1 MLGSLP
7 EPPQYVEVHKQR
19 RDFINGLLNYHAPR
33 RSAAEVNFLHNV
45 KSPRWPRPLGCG
57 SFVKQ
62 PQTARRT
69 RWGTVRSNRRNCF
82 WGNQLAV
89 FAAGAL
95 TNTAERP
102 AGLDFP
108 RRDLLIWVCAIIF
121 MNQLFGVANVA
132 LSASRQQLLT
142 DLGAVG
148 VFQLMAWYAVFRLVA
163 SSDPAPVAQ
172 LRDFLIAVALCSLVF
187 VPSTRAIW
195 VAALGVAILCWRF
208 SGGDRKLR
216 AAGIVFAALSVQELW
231 GRIFFDL
238 FALPLLRAETAVV
251 GTMLRVV
258 RAGTEWRDNVI
269 SGPSGHGIVVYDY
282 CSSFHN
288 LSLAALCWLTVRS
301 LRDQSWQ
308 ARDLVIGCVVGIT
321 MILFNVTRLCLMAW
335 DANLYHYWHDG
346 AGVQIFNIGASVTIL
361 LMSLYGSRSAGRPA

>member
-1 MLGSLP
+1 VPFFDS
-7 EPPQYVEVHKQR
+7 
-19 RDFINGLLNYHAPR
+19 
-33 RSAAEVNFLHNV
+33 
-45 KSPRWPRPLGCG
+45 SPRATLLHL
-57 SFVKQ
+57 
-62 PQTARRT
+62 
-69 RWGTVRSNRRNCF
+69 RNCEISDR
-82 WGNQLAV
+82 GS
-89 FAAGAL
+89 AL
-95 TNTAERP
+95 LSRRRP
-102 AGLDFP
+102 
-108 RRDLLIWVCAIIF
+108 
-121 MNQLFGVANVA
+121 
-132 LSASRQQLLT
+132 
-142 DLGAVG
+142 VG
-148 VFQLMAWYAVFRLVA
+148 
-163 SSDPAPVAQ
+163 
-172 LRDFLIAVALCSLVF
+172 
-187 VPSTRAIW
+187 RAIW
-195 VAALGVAILCWRF
+195 VAALGVATLCWRF